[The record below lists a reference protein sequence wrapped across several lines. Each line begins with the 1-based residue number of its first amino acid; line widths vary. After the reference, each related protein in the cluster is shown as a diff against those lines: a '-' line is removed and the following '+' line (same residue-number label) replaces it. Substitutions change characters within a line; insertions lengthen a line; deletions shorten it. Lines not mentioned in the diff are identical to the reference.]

1 MIVHKG
7 AFISDRERTDTAQTQ
22 TEDHIVRVQKLQRV
36 FKAQPQ
42 QVCPAQARALVG
54 KTWDLKIWDSDI

>member
-7 AFISDRERTDTAQTQ
+7 AFISDRERTDTAQAQ
-22 TEDHIVRVQKLQRV
+22 TEDRIVRGQELQRA
-36 FKAQPQ
+36 FKAQPR

-54 KTWDLKIWDSDI
+54 KTWDLDMWDSDI